1 MTKKKIEKLLQIV
14 NSKLKEQYPTVRR
27 DLDIEDVEMRLK
39 EGPKW
44 LYVGFI
50 YWYGD
55 KFGTGRDSLQ
65 QSAITLSN
73 PEVDDK
79 FTLNFHGGGKDKL
92 GEIDLTDELNEIWKE
107 C

>member
-1 MTKKKIEKLLQIV
+1 MTEKKIEKLLELV
-14 NSKLKEQYPTVRR
+14 NKKLIEQYPKVSLLYK
-27 DLDIEDVEMRLK
+27 DDIISRLNEMSSY
-39 EGPKW
+39 
-44 LYVGFI
+44 LYVGLV
-50 YWYGD
+50 YWFGD
-55 KFGTGRDSLQ
+55 KFGTGRDSYQ

-73 PEVDDK
+73 PEVDDR